1 MKFPYRVLVRPLAV
15 LLMVL
20 LSAVSLQAA
29 DYSIEVLKE
38 GPPADALAKEIAAEI
53 SDTGYAIKRSE
64 TSTLCNIW
72 FCKQWNV
79 DPDFEPTLSVL
90 YPFEPGQLIGVIEYK
105 RRGED
110 FRAQDL
116 DRGVYT
122 LRYAL
127 QPVDGNHVGTSA
139 TRDFLLVV
147 TAENDTSPKAMD
159 IRELYTAS
167 AEAAESSHPGL
178 LLMQHVPDDADT
190 SKPSIKQND
199 DEWWTARL
207 IGAAGKD
214 GKTKPLAI
222 DLVVEGHA
230 DE

>member
-1 MKFPYRVLVRPLAV
+1 MNYPYRVFRPLSV
-15 LLMVL
+15 LLLVL
-20 LSAVSLQAA
+20 LCTVSIKAA
-29 DYSIEVLKE
+29 DYTIEVLKE
-38 GPPADALAKEIAAEI
+38 GPPADELAKEIADEI
-53 SDTGYAIKRSE
+53 ADTGYAVKRSE

-72 FCKQWNV
+72 FCKEWKAAA
-79 DPDFEPTLSVL
+79 DFKPSAAVL
-90 YPFEPGQLIGVIEYK
+90 YPFTPGQLIGVVEYK

-110 FRAQDL
+110 FREQDL
-116 DRGVYT
+116 NRGVYT

-147 TAENDTSPKAMD
+147 TAENDKSPEAMD

-167 AEAAESSHPGL
+167 SEAAESSHPGL
-178 LLMQHVPDDADT
+178 LLMQEVPADADT

-199 DEWWTARL
+199 DEWWIARL
-207 IGAAGKD
+207 IGQVSAD
-214 GKTKPLAI
+214 GKTKSLAI